1 MKKQLL
7 GTSAI
12 ALGIAMAAPA
22 SAQEWDLGLGG
33 YFNTHFGYV
42 DGSGFAGD
50 YDGSNIVTDGEIH
63 FKPSVTLDNGLTFGA
78 TVEFEAQNGG
88 GGSDGIDESYLTI
101 SGDTLGQFIIGSENS
116 AGYKSMVG
124 APAVG
129 SFAIMSAS
137 VSGFAPINHAFRTAS
152 GTPNTEVAGVN
163 DVQRFT
169 YFTPNFNGFV
179 AGVSYAPSGDLN
191 TQSGPVDYDGLGI
204 RNIFD
209 LGVNYSA
216 SLGTADVTVGA
227 RWGTGEDNVNNA
239 DPETWGIGAQVGF
252 NGFTFGGHYA
262 ENKADLATGFGDE
275 QGWSLGATYDVAG
288 PWSVGLTGFFGERD
302 ILGVDEE
309 YNAYKLAGSRELGAG
324 VSWDVWAVY
333 AENKNYNGLA
343 GTDVDAT
350 MIGSSIN
357 LSF

>member
-191 TQSGPVDYDGLGI
+191 TQSGPVDHDLVGGL
-204 RNIFD
+204 RDIFD

-227 RWGTGEDNVNNA
+227 RWGTGEVVGGG
-239 DPETWGIGAQVGF
+239 DPETWGIGAQVGMS
-252 NGFTFGGHYA
+252 GFTFGGHYA
-262 ENKADLATGFGDE
+262 ENDADGSLGLFDE
-275 QGWSLGATYDVAG
+275 QGWSLGASYDIAG
-288 PWSVGLTGFFGERD
+288 PWSVGLTGFFGERED
-302 ILGVDEE
+302 ALGVTEE

-333 AENKNYNGLA
+333 AENKNYDFTAN
-343 GTDVDAT
+343 DVDAT
-350 MIGSSIN
+350 IIGSSIN